1 MQTPPENQQLAE
13 RVARIEGVLESLAT
27 KEDLA
32 RLEHRLTENFRES
45 LQESLKEVRD
55 EIRQLSE
62 KQNRLKGFG
71 EALKFGPP
79 FAISILALVAV
90 LLK

>member
-1 MQTPPENQQLAE
+1 MQSSPENQQLAE
-13 RVARIEGVLESLAT
+13 RVARLEGVLESLAT

-32 RLEHRLTENFRES
+32 RLEHRLTENFREA
-45 LQESLKEVRD
+45 LKEVRD

-62 KQNRLKGFG
+62 KQSRLKGFG
-71 EALKFGPP
+71 EALKFGLP

>member
-1 MQTPPENQQLAE
+1 MQSSPENQQLAE
-13 RVARIEGVLESLAT
+13 RVARLEGVIESLAT

-45 LQESLKEVRD
+45 LKEVRD

-62 KQNRLKGFG
+62 KQSRLKGFG
-71 EALKFGPP
+71 EALKFGLP

>member
-1 MQTPPENQQLAE
+1 MQSSPENQQLAE
-13 RVARIEGVLESLAT
+13 RVARLEGVLESLAT

-32 RLEHRLTENFRES
+32 RLEHRLTENFRAS

-62 KQNRLKGFG
+62 KQSRLKGFG
-71 EALKFGPP
+71 EALKFGLP

>member
-1 MQTPPENQQLAE
+1 MQSSPENQQLAE
-13 RVARIEGVLESLAT
+13 RVARLEGVLESLAT

-32 RLEHRLTENFRES
+32 RLEHRLTENFREA
-45 LQESLKEVRD
+45 LKEVRD

-62 KQNRLKGFG
+62 KQSRLKGFG
-71 EALKFGPP
+71 EVLKFGLP

>member
-1 MQTPPENQQLAE
+1 MQTSPENQQLAE

-32 RLEHRLTENFRES
+32 RLEHRLTDRFEK
-45 LQESLKEVRD
+45 SLKEVRD

-71 EALKFGPP
+71 EALKFGLP